1 MTQSTPLRFGF
12 HDFLNAQPLL
22 VPLKRLAKKA
32 NLEMILDVPS
42 ALAGRFKAGELD
54 LAMIPSIEYL
64 RNAGVYRLLP
74 ALSISSR
81 GPVSTVLLISKTPL
95 LEIRSLAVDNRSLTS
110 VALLRILYG
119 DSFADHVEMRTVGP
133 DLATM
138 MENHDAALLI
148 GDQALKAE
156 RASTWQV
163 HDLSQAWFQQTGK
176 TFVHAVVAVRGGV
189 NLTEETCDLILQAK
203 HQGMAEMD
211 AIIRSSAELYGVDEN
226 VCADYLRSKVRYDLA
241 EEEVEGLIRFRDLC
255 HEHGLIDEIHPVT
268 FYHNPENG

>member
-1 MTQSTPLRFGF
+1 MSGKIPLRFGF

-22 VPLKRLAKKA
+22 VPLKRVAEKA
-32 NLEMILDVPS
+32 DLELVLDVPS
-42 ALAGRFKAGELD
+42 ALAGRLKAGELD

-64 RNAGVYRLLP
+64 RNAGVYRLFP
-74 ALSISSR
+74 ALSIASR

-95 LEIRSLAVDNRSLTS
+95 LEIRSLAADNRSLTS

-119 DSFADHVEMRTVGP
+119 DSFADPIEMHAADP
-133 DLATM
+133 DLSLM

-148 GDQALKAE
+148 GDQALKADL
-156 RASTWQV
+156 ASTWAV
-163 HDLSQAWFQQTGK
+163 YDLSQAWFEKTGK

-189 NLTEETCDLILQAK
+189 DLSEETCDLILQAK

-211 AIIRSSAELYGVDEN
+211 DIIKSCAGLYGVDEK
-226 VCADYLRSKVRYDLA
+226 VCADYLRSKVLYDLA

-255 HEHGLIDEIHPVT
+255 HEHGLIEEVHPVT
-268 FYHNPENG
+268 FYHYPEKA